1 MACSNNGCSGCNHFG
16 VLGAVSGPL
25 AHCGCGCGCGHH
37 HSCNSCYQDFPY
49 YTGPCG
55 PCLYRDT
62 CEGRKCINPY
72 NNYGNYG
79 FWGNGCA
86 RVSECASNLCS
97 TSAHFHAAAP
107 LMVAAG
113 CAIPLQTNC
122 SRQDCFLCS
131 ENGVLIRRPGSYMAI
146 FTAHIPEMQRIS
158 TQLSLRLN
166 GETLQDSIQN
176 VSAIADGSCS
186 ASSSHLIFNA
196 LPNSML
202 QLFTS
207 ADISMACG
215 TEDADIFRLTLVKL

>member
-16 VLGAVSGPL
+16 VLSAVSGPL
-25 AHCGCGCGCGHH
+25 THCGCGCGHPH
-37 HSCNSCYQDFPY
+37 PPYPPHYQDFPF

-55 PCLYRDT
+55 PCHYRDT

-72 NNYGNYG
+72 NHYG

-86 RVSECASNLCS
+86 RVSECASHLCH

-113 CAIPLQTNC
+113 CAVPLQTNC

-166 GETLQDSIQN
+166 GETLPDSVQN
-176 VSAIADGSCS
+176 ISALADGSCS

-202 QLFTS
+202 QLFSS
-207 ADISMACG
+207 ADLSLPCG
-215 TEDADIFRLTLVKL
+215 SDDADVFRLTLVKL